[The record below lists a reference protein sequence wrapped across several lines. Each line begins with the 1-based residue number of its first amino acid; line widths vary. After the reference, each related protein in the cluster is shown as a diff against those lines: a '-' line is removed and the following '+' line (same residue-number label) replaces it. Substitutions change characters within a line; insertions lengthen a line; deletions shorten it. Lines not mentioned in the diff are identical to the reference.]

1 MFEKY
6 DTEMMFIRKIKKGDY
21 TINEVK
27 IIENELRKN
36 KEIVDFK
43 IEVNGNNIKIYIAE
57 KEDNRMQEF
66 FRPLLRS
73 PNMIQ
78 VLQERFKRFEEKMRI
93 LLKTIKGY
101 R

>member
-78 VLQERFKRFEEKMRI
+78 VLQERFKRFEEKM
-93 LLKTIKGY
+93 
-101 R
+101 